1 MCGRYTIV
9 KKAEAIEQRFGAHL
23 EKDAFR
29 ESFNAAPT
37 QVLPVISNS
46 SPEAISYFKWGLI
59 PFWAKDASIGNK
71 MINARA
77 ETLTQKPSFKKS
89 LQGKRCLVI
98 ADGFYEWKKEGKTK
112 QPYRITLKDN
122 GLFAFAGLWDEWKD
136 PAGNKVQTFTI
147 ITTDPNE
154 LMASIH
160 NRMPVILP
168 PAHEKH
174 WLNPDLKPADALE
187 LLLPYNASDMEAYP
201 VSTLVNSP
209 ANNSPEVIESLEKGA
224 GAR

>member
-1 MCGRYTIV
+1 MCGRYTLV
-9 KKAEAIEQRFGAHL
+9 KKAENIEQRFGATL
-23 EKDAFR
+23 EK
-29 ESFNAAPT
+29 ENVGQNFNAAPT
-37 QVLPVISNS
+37 QVLPVISNADPS
-46 SPEAISYFKWGLI
+46 AVSFYKWGLI

-77 ETLTQKPSFKKS
+77 ETLTEKPAFRKS
-89 LQGKRCLVI
+89 LQQKRCLVV

-112 QPYRITLKDN
+112 QPFRITLKDN

-136 PAGNKVQTFTI
+136 DKGNKVQSFTI

-154 LMASIH
+154 LMAPIH

-168 PAHEKH
+168 PAYEKH
-174 WLNPDLKPADALE
+174 WLSADLKPADAME
-187 LLLPYNASDMEAYP
+187 LLLPYNAAEMEAYP

-209 ANNSPEVIESLEKGA
+209 ANNSPELIDSLEKSA
-224 GAR
+224 GVR

>member
-1 MCGRYTIV
+1 MCGRYTVV
-9 KKAEAIEQRFGAHL
+9 KKAQNIEQRFGATI
-23 EKDAFR
+23 EKDTFGQN
-29 ESFNAAPT
+29 FNAAPT
-37 QVLPVISNS
+37 QVLPVISNAV
-46 SPEAISYFKWGLI
+46 PETVSFFKWGLI

-77 ETLTQKPSFKKS
+77 ETLNEKPAFRKN
-89 LQGKRCLVI
+89 LQQKRCLVI

-112 QPYRITLKDN
+112 QPFRITLKDN
-122 GLFAFAGLWDEWKD
+122 GLFAFAGLWDEWRDDK
-136 PAGNKVQTFTI
+136 GNKVQSFTI

-154 LMASIH
+154 LMAPIH

-168 PAHEKH
+168 ANVEKD
-174 WLNPDLKPADALE
+174 WLRADLKPAEALE
-187 LLLPYNASDMEAYP
+187 LLLPYNAADMEAYP

-209 ANNSPEVIESLEKGA
+209 SNNIAEVIELLEKGA

>member
-1 MCGRYTIV
+1 MCGRYTLV
-9 KKAEAIEQRFGAHL
+9 KKPEVIEQRFGATI
-23 EKDAFR
+23 EKDTFR
-29 ESFNAAPT
+29 ETFNAAPT
-37 QVLPVISNS
+37 QVLPVISNTH
-46 SPEAISYFKWGLI
+46 PETIHYFKWGLI

-77 ETLTQKPSFKKS
+77 ETLKEKPSFRKS
-89 LQGKRCLVI
+89 LQQKRCLVL

-112 QPYRITLKDN
+112 QPFRITLKDN

-136 PAGNKVQTFTI
+136 DRGNEVHSFTI
-147 ITTDPNE
+147 ITTDPND

-174 WLNPDLKPADALE
+174 WLSADLKTDDAIG
-187 LLLPYNASDMEAYP
+187 LLVPYNAAHMEAYP

-209 ANNSPEVIESLEKGA
+209 ANNSHELIESIEKGA
-224 GAR
+224 GGQ